1 MQKVVA
7 HKLRLHNKKQTH
19 QNIKDDAKQIVMQY
33 FDEHCLSISSS
44 TDLSEHYQAI
54 NEQLEENFDTAHQYY
69 LARKG
74 FLECIRSYNKKYDLN
89 LDEPV
94 LPIIAERDDLTIGY
108 DWFVK
113 GSQVANS
120 IQTMLDIWSH
130 KKKFT
135 ANDLIEG
142 ALYCSIVYGGL
153 NDINGLKAFYDWLL
167 SEQSLNYIQMP
178 YEFANDAIALNKFKK
193 VAVIL
198 LTIKDANY
206 GCQPDESA
214 LDDGLERYLNY
225 IPDDLTLTFIYALAN
240 KTINKKNIKY
250 FNTIIKGLSKKL
262 KLEHKDIEK
271 PNLSQL
277 IKYANYQWRQTDRC
291 NIDGALSVVMQN
303 QVKTTALPPQKLFTY
318 NRETIFRKHEPLTW
332 DNLLST
338 DYSHSKESRAEPKDY
353 PAFSKNLVKSLQD
366 ALKGTRAEAISTV
379 DKLLEEFSQ
388 PNAQRL
394 LSWASELLTDNSK
407 RLDTVDKYVGCI
419 GRDWLML
426 TMDESLELWE
436 DEDFESI
443 YEQIILSKIKDG
455 RKRSILKKD
464 SEFVADTLN
473 LDGDNLDLEGDNKEA
488 NKVEDIDTLSIF
500 DKFKDTQKFTYGRL
514 RDFHEHQRIH
524 FDAPYVYFPYGNNR
538 QVVKANIVSP
548 RVYQAMR
555 DDIYNSNLD
564 IQQRRLCLVILSLAY
579 RTGMRVRELIGIRL
593 EDIAD
598 IYSNQKGQPIVLPVI
613 WLKPNRHRRLKSS
626 SAKRCIPI
634 HCLLNARELEDFVSL
649 YHEQK
654 RLKRRYLFSLGNGDH
669 PLPDTFFSN
678 LVKQL
683 WDRSL
688 SEHDFTFHSLRHTA
702 ISQLALVLKQ
712 SSLAQVMTD
721 YDSQHCEEIRKEI
734 LANNQYQGAWFGL
747 ASLAGHLMCDTTFE
761 YYIHTAHLLA
771 GEKISQ
777 SKLKLP
783 LTVFEMMT
791 NIDYQTIHRQDKSA
805 YDASTKQVRLYR
817 IRDYIIKKLS
827 SKADELF
834 VNNLS
839 SGERDVTCQPKDTL
853 KPINIIVPKSS
864 IYIHAKY
871 DDAIAFL
878 EEMQCV
884 MPESRTSKLAEVAL
898 RHGININQAEQ
909 IYRKAEGIFEDD
921 RLMLS
926 PPRGKSNQNILVK
939 ALDKSY
945 QMSIDE
951 PDDLRDFEQIFSSKQ
966 NQNTSSMHFG
976 IKSKQI
982 ELLQQFI
989 AVGCKLI
996 DASHW
1001 QIRSDSEEVVIEL
1014 KRQLGLDSRIR
1025 TGARKNYKGFEVRV
1039 IQKKNRISDKNLA
1052 ISDEYLASSGVLK
1065 YLGYVLMILVN

>member
-1 MQKVVA
+1 MHKIVA

-153 NDINGLKAFYDWLL
+153 NDIKGLKAFYDWLL

-178 YEFANDAIALNKFKK
+178 YEFTNDAIAPNKFKK

-198 LTIKDANY
+198 LAIKDANY

-240 KTINKKNIKY
+240 KTINKKNIKH
-250 FNTIIKGLSKKL
+250 FNTNIKGLSKKL

-318 NRETIFRKHEPLTW
+318 NRETIFRKHEPLIW

-338 DYSHSKESRAEPKDY
+338 DYSHSKESRAVPKDY

-379 DKLLEEFSQ
+379 DRLLEEFSQ

-426 TMDESLELWE
+426 TMNESLEFWE

-464 SEFVADTLN
+464 SEFVAD
-473 LDGDNLDLEGDNKEA
+473 NLDLEDDNKDA
-488 NKVEDIDTLSIF
+488 DKVEDIDTLSIF

-514 RDFHEHQRIH
+514 RDFHDHQRKH

-548 RVYQAMR
+548 IVYQAMR
-555 DDIYNSNLD
+555 DDIYKSNLD
-564 IQQRRLCLVILSLAY
+564 IQQRRLCLVVLSLAY
-579 RTGMRVRELIGIRL
+579 QTGMRIRELIGIKL
-593 EDIAD
+593 DDIAD
-598 IYSNQKGQPIVLPVI
+598 IYSYHENQPIALPVI

-634 HCLLNARELEDFVSL
+634 HCLLKAKELEDFVSL

-688 SEHDFTFHSLRHTA
+688 GEHDFTFHSLRHTA

-712 SSLAQVMTD
+712 SPLAQAMTD
-721 YDSQHCEEIRKEI
+721 YDSQHCERIRKGV
-734 LANNQYQGAWFGL
+734 LASNEYQGAWFGL

-777 SKLKLP
+777 SKLELP
-783 LTVFEMMT
+783 LTIFEMVT
-791 NIDYQTIHRQDKSA
+791 GIDYQTVYRQDKSA
-805 YDASTKQVRLYR
+805 YDASTKQVRLDR
-817 IRDYIIKKLS
+817 IRDHLIKKLS
-827 SKADELF
+827 SKVDELF
-834 VNNLS
+834 VNNFS
-839 SGERDVTCQPKDTL
+839 SGERGVTCQPKDIL
-853 KPINIIVPKSS
+853 KSTDMTVPKSS

-871 DDAIAFL
+871 DDVIAFL

-884 MPESRTSKLAEVAL
+884 MPESRTSKLDEIAL
-898 RHGININQAEQ
+898 RHGININQAKT
-909 IYRKAEGIFEDD
+909 IYKKAESIFDDD
-921 RLMLS
+921 RLLLS
-926 PPRGKSNQNILVK
+926 SPRGKSNQEILVK
-939 ALDKSY
+939 ALDRAY
-945 QMSIDE
+945 QMSINE
-951 PDDLRDFEQIFSSKQ
+951 PEALRTFMEIFSNKHSL
-966 NQNTSSMHFG
+966 NTSFLHFG
-976 IKSKQI
+976 VKPNQTDMLKQFMHI
-982 ELLQQFI
+982 
-989 AVGCKLI
+989 GCKLI
-996 DASHW
+996 NPSRWQVRAS
-1001 QIRSDSEEVVIEL
+1001 DEKAVTDL
-1014 KRQLGLDSRIR
+1014 KRELSLDNRIR
-1025 TGARKNYKGFEVRV
+1025 TGVRKNYHGFEVKV
-1039 IQKKNRISDKNLA
+1039 VQKKHKRSDKNLA
-1052 ISDEYLASSGVLK
+1052 VSGEYLASSGVLK
-1065 YLGYVLMILVN
+1065 YLGYVLMVLL